1 MRGILLRKNDP
12 VQQRLRLCPTRQMQ
26 EKILWNVTVEFKSK
40 WQTHLITEQINV
52 AIAPNKFELLSRLER
67 HGSFRQ
73 DVLLTSESRKQ
84 RLSYQ
89 PRCPLSFCRY
99 INARHGI
106 HRQQELYVVKTVKR
120 AVGQRAIVVK
130 DHCVVITRT
139 RGRSRAPGLGD
150 SKEGAVAGFYIP
162 DGINGLIIKTDVFIQ
177 FLLGNGWTI
186 HSYSIEVDKLDRGQE
201 QNDRTGD
208 ALSLCDLTEDQQRCV
223 QNEENC

>member
-1 MRGILLRKNDP
+1 MRGVSLRKNDP
-12 VQQRLRLCPTRQMQ
+12 VEQRLRLRPTRQMQ
-26 EKILWNVTVEFKSK
+26 EEIFWNVAVERESK
-40 WQTHLITEQINV
+40 WETHLVTEQIDV
-52 AIAPNKFELLSRLER
+52 AIAPHKFELLSRLER

-89 PRCPLSFCRY
+89 PRCPLSVCRY
-99 INARHGI
+99 INARHGTYG
-106 HRQQELYVVKTVKR
+106 QQELDVVKVVKR
-120 AVGQRAIVVK
+120 TVGQRAIVVK

-150 SKEGAVAGFYIP
+150 SEEGAVAGFYIP
-162 DGINGLIIKTDVFIQ
+162 DGINSLIIKTDAFIQ

-201 QNDRTGD
+201 QNDGTGD
-208 ALSLCDLTEDQQRCV
+208 ALSLCDLTGDQQSCV
-223 QNEENC
+223 